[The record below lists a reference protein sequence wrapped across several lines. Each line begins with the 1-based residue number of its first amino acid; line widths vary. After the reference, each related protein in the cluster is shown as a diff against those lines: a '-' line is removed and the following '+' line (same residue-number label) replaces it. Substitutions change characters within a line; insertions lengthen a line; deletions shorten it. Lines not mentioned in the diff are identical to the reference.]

1 MPSLLTYAPEDT
13 AEFGR
18 KLGELLISGDL
29 ICLSGELGAGKT
41 CFAQGVA
48 RGLGVEGQVR
58 SPSFTLIHEY
68 YGRLPFYH
76 LDLYRLNDPSE
87 LEDLGYE
94 EYFYGDGVA
103 LVEWA
108 DRARELLPEERLDV
122 YIDRLAGEDEDG
134 RKLELV
140 PRGERYQRL
149 VEELMDVVCAGN
161 RNCDTGCFGGG
172 GI

>member
-1 MPSLLTYAPEDT
+1 
-13 AEFGR
+13 
-18 KLGELLISGDL
+18 
-29 ICLSGELGAGKT
+29 
-41 CFAQGVA
+41 
-48 RGLGVEGQVR
+48 
-58 SPSFTLIHEY
+58 
-68 YGRLPFYH
+68 
-76 LDLYRLNDPSE
+76 
-87 LEDLGYE
+87 
-94 EYFYGDGVA
+94 
-103 LVEWA
+103 
-108 DRARELLPEERLDV
+108 RARELLPEERLDV